1 MLEIH
6 KKVIEHKWNF
16 VADKDSDKDYLAFP
30 VITYKRI
37 VSEER
42 LQASMTPMPMPN

>member
-16 VADKDSDKDYLAFP
+16 VADKDSDIDNLAFP

-37 VSEER
+37 ISEER
-42 LQASMTPMPMPN
+42 LQVNMTPMPMLN